1 MSYDYGGHS
10 NVNFFFCA
18 IARHLV
24 KAHNVMMM
32 EMVMTV
38 LMMTME
44 IFMTMITMLMM
55 SISRAQV
62 IIIVRHLFKEDNL
75 CHMMIIWWWCD
86 DDGDEDDDNDDGDCD
101 GDGDDVVPM

>member
-1 MSYDYGGHS
+1 MSYDYGGHF

-24 KAHNVMMM
+24 KAYKVMML

-44 IFMTMITMLMM
+44 VFMTMITLLMM
-55 SISRAQV
+55 SNI
-62 IIIVRHLFKEDNL
+62 EN
-75 CHMMIIWWWCD
+75 
-86 DDGDEDDDNDDGDCD
+86 ENDSSFL
-101 GDGDDVVPM
+101 